1 MAALTVLSW
10 AVVAFVV
17 FLMFLGS
24 ILAVLAVKR
33 IIEEE
38 FHEHR

>member
-1 MAALTVLSW
+1 MAAFTVLSW
-10 AVVAFVV
+10 AVVAFVI
-17 FLMFLGS
+17 FLMVLGS

-38 FHEHR
+38 FHDNR

>member
-10 AVVAFVV
+10 AVVAFLI
-17 FLMFLGS
+17 FLMVLGS
-24 ILAVLAVKR
+24 ILATLAVKR